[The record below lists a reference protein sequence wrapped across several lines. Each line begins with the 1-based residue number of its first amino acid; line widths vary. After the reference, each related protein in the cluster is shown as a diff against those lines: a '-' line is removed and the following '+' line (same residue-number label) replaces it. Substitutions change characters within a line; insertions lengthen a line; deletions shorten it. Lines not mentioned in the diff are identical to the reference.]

1 MTRRDVSLMLALCAS
16 LAMHVLLLGSA
27 AEWYSQQLGNIR
39 LPGFAKSH
47 DTLGLM
53 VVPTAQPRADE
64 EEDPMQRLGDSA
76 GKGTAIGESPGDLPM
91 QARQSA
97 QEQPF
102 LSLDPAGPGKIG
114 DDPTDSMIP
123 LGHAGAP
130 APAAP
135 PAMPAPAPPRP
146 VAQNPPVQLAAIT
159 PPPQAAQPEVP
170 FGFGAPAS
178 QIPTPFAAPAE
189 PPKAVTDQAADA
201 KPEPTKPL
209 AEEEPKP
216 AEALA
221 IAAAPSTP
229 QAQPAPSGVDRQLPA
244 QPGADKAADPAPL
257 GSTES
262 DPTSTRGF
270 AEFRAGST
278 SVRLG
283 RKFKLTRPRL
293 SLASINDLMAV
304 ASPTVV
310 LKLTIDES
318 GNVISADVYR
328 SSGSTNVDQPCQLAA
343 YNWWFEPTKDK
354 SGKPI
359 KDVILFTIRFF

>member
-1 MTRRDVSLMLALCAS
+1 MTRRDVSLLLALCAS

-47 DTLGLM
+47 DAAGLM
-53 VVPTAQPRADE
+53 VLPATDE

-91 QARQSA
+91 QARQST

-114 DDPTDSMIP
+114 EDPTDSMIP
-123 LGHAGAP
+123 LGHAGAAAP
-130 APAAP
+130 AAPAAP
-135 PAMPAPAPPRP
+135 PAAPAPALARNSPK
-146 VAQNPPVQLAAIT
+146 QLAAVT
-159 PPPQAAQPEVP
+159 PPPSAAAQPEIP
-170 FGFGAPAS
+170 FGFGAAASKIAEPFVAPAGPVLPAPHEPDRPEPETPKPTEDA
-178 QIPTPFAAPAE
+178 QDAQALAPPPTPPAPQQAS
-189 PPKAVTDQAADA
+189 AV
-201 KPEPTKPL
+201 
-209 AEEEPKP
+209 
-216 AEALA
+216 
-221 IAAAPSTP
+221 
-229 QAQPAPSGVDRQLPA
+229 PSGVDQQLPA
-244 QPGADKAADPAPL
+244 QPGADKAADPAPQ

-262 DPTSTRGF
+262 DPSSTRGF